1 MTAPVSLA
9 DLFTPADWLALLE
22 VSLTGIHLV
31 RPVYE
36 PDGTTIVD
44 FAIEYLNPAGQRMT
58 GLAEQPGAKLEEII
72 QAVGLVVRFVGQLLA
87 RLERA
92 PV

>member
-1 MTAPVSLA
+1 MTAPVPLT
-9 DLFTPADWLALLE
+9 DLFTPEDWFTLLD

-44 FAIEYLNPAGQRMT
+44 FAIEYLNPACPSSRAARCWAAFPTLWPRGFLPTT
-58 GLAEQPGAKLEEII
+58 GACSK
-72 QAVGLVVRFVGQLLA
+72 
-87 RLERA
+87 RA
-92 PV
+92 SN